1 MPMTDPAA
9 LSIPDLQ
16 QYAKGAADATFGLVL
31 DDGSELQSLEVVRR
45 VPGKR
50 LVCCGLLKGQAIY
63 AKFFIGG
70 QAAKYAAR
78 DKRGALWLAQEGLAT
93 PALLLESRVADQG
106 CEVLLYAA
114 VPARNA
120 EQVWQDM
127 DAGERLALARRL
139 VAEIARHHRA
149 GLLQT
154 DLYLKNFLV
163 DAQAIYTLD
172 GDGIRQLRAF
182 GRQRQQW
189 DNLARLIS
197 KFDVDAVPVWLP
209 GLLQQY
215 AVTAGEQ
222 LPDIASMQRLIAR
235 HWQYEMRQYARKV
248 QRPCTDV
255 HVEQTSRHYL
265 AVNRAKDSQILR
277 QALAAPD
284 GLLDAAGA
292 LRLKS
297 GNTCTVA
304 AIEIDQRKMVIKRYN
319 IKNFWHGLG
328 RAWRPSRALVS
339 WANAFRLQVKGIATP
354 TAVAVLERRWLGLRR
369 EAYLLTEFVHACDA
383 AEFYADASIDQEA
396 REQVA
401 RRIAR
406 LFFQLF
412 CLQLEHGDFKA
423 TNVLIHDQHPLLI
436 DLDSMRQHRCR
447 KRFERRHV
455 RDLQRFFKN
464 WRADV
469 ATCRLLMT
477 AFRAVYTDGRVLDQ
491 AGIVVK

>member
-1 MPMTDPAA
+1 MSMTDPTAP
-9 LSIPDLQ
+9 SIPDLQ
-16 QYAKGAADATFGLVL
+16 QYAKGAAAATFGLVL

-45 VPGKR
+45 VPGRR
-50 LVCCGLLKGQAIY
+50 LVCRGLLNGQAIY
-63 AKFFIGG
+63 AKLFIGG

-78 DKRGALWLAQEGLAT
+78 DKRGSIWLAQAGLAT
-93 PALLLESRVADQG
+93 PAFLLESRVAEQG

-114 VPARNA
+114 VPARNV
-120 EQVWQDM
+120 EQILHGL

-139 VAEIARHHRA
+139 VAEVAMHHCA

-154 DLYLKNFLV
+154 DLYLKNFLA

-197 KFDVDAVPVWLP
+197 KFDVDAVPSWLP
-209 GLLQQY
+209 SLLQQY
-215 AVTAGEQ
+215 ATTAGEQ
-222 LPDIASMQRLIAR
+222 LPDVGHMQQLIAR
-235 HWQYEMRQYARKV
+235 HWQNEMHQYAKKV

-265 AVNRAKDSQILR
+265 AVNRPKDSPVLR
-277 QALAAPD
+277 QSLASPD
-284 GLLDAAGA
+284 LLLDAADA

-304 AIEIDQRKMVIKRYN
+304 AVEIDRRNMVIKRYN
-319 IKNFWHGLG
+319 IKNFWHGMG
-328 RAWRPSRALVS
+328 RAWRPSRAVVS
-339 WANAFRLQVKGIATP
+339 WTNAFRLQLKGIATP

-383 AEFYADASIDQEA
+383 VEFYADASVGQEA

-401 RRIAR
+401 RRIAK

-423 TNVLIHDQHPLLI
+423 TNVLIHEQHPLLI
-436 DLDSMRQHRCR
+436 DLDSMRQHACK

-455 RDLQRFFKN
+455 RDLRRFFKN
-464 WRADV
+464 WQADV
-469 ATCRLLMT
+469 ETSRLMKN
-477 AFRAVYTDGRVLDQ
+477 AFRAVYTDSRVLDQ
-491 AGIVVK
+491 AGIVVN